1 MTRYSQRVWNISS
14 LRISIYKNSFGKG
27 YTTNWWQEGFLIK
40 KLKLLYYEHR
50 KQNMV
55 GKLFNRYIDR
65 KDIII

>member
-50 KQNMV
+50 K
-55 GKLFNRYIDR
+55 
-65 KDIII
+65 